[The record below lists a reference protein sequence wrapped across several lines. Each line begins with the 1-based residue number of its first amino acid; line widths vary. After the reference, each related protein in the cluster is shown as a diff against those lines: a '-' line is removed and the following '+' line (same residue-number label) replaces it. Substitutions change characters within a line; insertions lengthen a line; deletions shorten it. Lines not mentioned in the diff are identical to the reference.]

1 LHLLF
6 VLIWF
11 ESLSS
16 VNLAGTKATGANSN
30 GLGRTV
36 NDSLYLADVGLPS
49 SVCLTIGVGN
59 SVSENNTLTTDTAL
73 CHNDTSLYAL
83 FAHLS

>member
-1 LHLLF
+1 MAYKRLN
-6 VLIWF
+6 
-11 ESLSS
+11 SG
-16 VNLAGTKATGANSN
+16 NLAGTKATRANSN
-30 GLGRTV
+30 GLRRTV
-36 NDSLYLADVGLPS
+36 YDSLNLADVGLPS